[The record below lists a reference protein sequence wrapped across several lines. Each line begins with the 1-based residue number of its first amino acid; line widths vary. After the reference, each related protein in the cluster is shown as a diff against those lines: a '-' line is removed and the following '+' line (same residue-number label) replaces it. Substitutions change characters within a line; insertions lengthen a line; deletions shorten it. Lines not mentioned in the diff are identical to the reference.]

1 MRVFAIDPGNVQS
14 AYCIIDVETLRPLD
28 FGKVENEELRDY
40 IKAVRFV
47 EEDRAAIETL
57 ANFGN
62 VVGRDV
68 LDTAI
73 WIGRFAETLDNR
85 LAHPAEMV
93 RRTDEKMHICG
104 STRAKDKDIRLALID
119 RFCTHDF
126 TAGKGTKKNPDF
138 FYGFRA
144 DIWSA
149 YSVGLTYIETQ
160 LGAS

>member
-1 MRVFAIDPGNVQS
+1 MRVIAIDPGNVQS
-14 AYCIIDVETLRPLD
+14 AYCIVDVETLKPLD
-28 FGKVENEELRDY
+28 FGKVENEELKAY
-40 IKAVRFV
+40 IKTIRFQ

-73 WIGRFAETLDNR
+73 WIGRFAETLDR
-85 LAHPAEMV
+85 KLIHPADMV

-104 STRAKDKDIRLALID
+104 STRANDKDIRLALID

-126 TAGKGTKKNPDF
+126 KTGKGTKGNPDF

-144 DIWSA
+144 DVWSA
-149 YSVGLTYIETQ
+149 YAVALTYIETQ